1 MLVILENSD
10 LPNTL
15 ITRLSLTPTVWFSVI
30 KESMLVSVRMSFGTV
45 KKILALEPNVLLRFL
60 FNTYLLY

>member
-30 KESMLVSVRMSFGTV
+30 KESMLVSMRMSFGTV